1 MIEEQSDLFPG
12 TDSHRPKRR
21 AKIASINEAS
31 EFFRGMNPW
40 WGGNPGRPLPKIRRW
55 AFETILRRLDL
66 GLAPAVVL
74 RGPRQV
80 GKTTLHEQIIDYLI
94 KNRGIAPRRIFRAQF
109 DELLDKFPAFGKR
122 SAMPVLS
129 AAEWF
134 EKNVLQKTFNHAAHD
149 NENAFLFLDE
159 VQNVDSWSQEI
170 KHLVDIHS
178 VKVVVTGSSALRIRR
193 GKDSSAGRLTTIDIG
208 TLHLAEIAK
217 FRGIKLDAV
226 LPDNNVRRLQDI
238 AFWRELRAYGKSRAK
253 QRDAAFTHFAQF
265 GGYPL
270 AHIRDASWEEV
281 AEQLNETVIRRVI
294 EHDLR
299 SSQFGGHK
307 RDRALLETVFRI
319 ACRYCGQHP
328 NVRQIAEQAC
338 EEMKTNV
345 GEQRIRHYLEFLD
358 DALLLRRINPQE
370 MLLKK
375 RKGADK
381 ICIIDHALRASW
393 LSEAVDI
400 DPPRSN
406 PANAVVAGHIVESVV
421 GAYLAGIPGVSVS
434 LCYFP
439 ERDKEPEVD
448 FVLTVG
454 DIRIPIEVKYRSRIR
469 KNDETGLRA
478 YIEKDAYRA
487 SFGLLITPDD
497 SFESS
502 DPRIVALPLSSLLLL
517 R

>member
-1 MIEEQSDLFPG
+1 MNVIDETG
-12 TDSHRPKRR
+12 K
-21 AKIASINEAS
+21 
-31 EFFRGMNPW
+31 FFRRMNPW
-40 WGGNPGRPLPKIRRW
+40 WSGNPGRPLPKIRRW
-55 AFETILRRLDL
+55 AFETVLRRLDL

-80 GKTTLHEQIIDYLI
+80 GKTTLHEQIIDHLI
-94 KNRGIAPRRIFRAQF
+94 KNRGIDPRRIFRAQF
-109 DELLDKFPAFGKR
+109 DELIEEFPAFAKR

-134 EKNVLQKTFNHAAHD
+134 EQNVLQKTFNQAAHD
-149 NENAFLFLDE
+149 DEKAFLFLDE

-178 VKVVVTGSSALRIRR
+178 VKVAVTGSSALRIRR
-193 GKDSSAGRLTTIDIG
+193 GSDSLAGRLTTIDIG
-208 TLHLAEIAK
+208 ALHLAEIAK
-217 FRGIKLDAV
+217 FRGIELDAV

-253 QRDAAFTHFAQF
+253 QRDAAFACFARF

-270 AHIRDASWEEV
+270 AHIRDAPWEEV
-281 AEQLNETVIRRVI
+281 AAQLDETVIRRVI
-294 EHDLR
+294 DHDLR
-299 SSQFGGHK
+299 GGQFGGHK
-307 RDRALLETVFRI
+307 RDRKLLETVFRI

-358 DALLLRRINPQE
+358 DALLLRLIKPQE

-400 DPPRSN
+400 DLSRSN
-406 PANAVVAGHIVESVV
+406 PANASVAGHIAESVV
-421 GAYLAGIPGVSVS
+421 GAYLAGVPGVS
-434 LCYFP
+434 LRHFP
-439 ERDKEPEVD
+439 VRDKEPEVD

-469 KNDETGLRA
+469 KSDETGLRA